1 MPGEFDA
8 PLGAHHRVLGRWVA
22 TRDPQL
28 GALTRVEA
36 LRHIERTFDR
46 AVMQVLEPLKL
57 SNLRV
62 VVLMGDESLHPAF
75 AVLCDD
81 IGQIDLGWIEK
92 TNLLSDALAG
102 PVAPVGWRAA
112 AYRAL
117 EGTLG
122 SVLKLFNYAD
132 MVEEFSMYHWDG
144 ATTDADALAHLTEC
158 YGVEVDEAE
167 EMLPST
173 MNAKRPDYMTAGA
186 DPLKRMPKG
195 LADRLRRLRAAFDA
209 HRAARAAWLVEDFHL
224 STEYFPELEEASH
237 LPPLTLVPHDQF
249 ARELD
254 EIGRHG
260 MEMGFNNVAGLLEL
274 PDSDRIAHWFESFRL
289 GIDVLLA
296 AQDLIEFDPLK
307 REIRA

>member
-1 MPGEFDA
+1 MI
-8 PLGAHHRVLGRWVA
+8 GRWVA
-22 TRDPQL
+22 ARDQNM
-28 GALTRVEA
+28 GALTCVEA
-36 LRHIERTFDR
+36 LRHIERAFDR
-46 AVMQVLEPLKL
+46 AVRQVLEPLKL

-62 VVLMGDESLHPAF
+62 VVLMGDEHLHPAL
-75 AVLCDD
+75 AILCDD
-81 IGQIDLGWIEK
+81 VGQVDLGWIEK
-92 TNLLSDALAG
+92 TNVLSDALAG

-112 AYRAL
+112 AYQAL

-132 MVEEFSMYHWDG
+132 MLEEFSMHYWEG
-144 ATTDADALAHLTEC
+144 ATTDEEALAYLVDC
-158 YGVEVDEAE
+158 LGVEADEAE
-167 EMLPST
+167 AMLPST
-173 MNAKRPDYMTAGA
+173 MNAKRPDYMTAQPEA
-186 DPLKRMPKG
+186 LKRMPKG

-209 HRAARAAWLVEDFHL
+209 HRAARTAWLVEDFHR

-260 MEMGFNNVAGLLEL
+260 MEMGFTNVAGLLEL
-274 PDSDRIAHWFESFRL
+274 PDADGIEGWFASFRL

-296 AQDLIEFDPLK
+296 AQDLINFDPMQ
-307 REIRA
+307 REGHA